1 MNPMKLFIYLIVLS
15 FAPAFA
21 VGQPTEVA
29 EATERM
35 KERLYDVDALKASG
49 KLGEDNQGY
58 LAARERL
65 IREEQELLNEENRDR
80 RLIYQHVARS
90 SRQSVEEVGRQRAAR
105 IAELAR
111 EGVWL
116 QNRRGEWYRKSD

>member
-1 MNPMKLFIYLIVLS
+1 MNPIKLFLYLFALS
-15 FAPAFA
+15 LAPAMLVA
-21 VGQPTEVA
+21 QSAEIA

-35 KERLYDVDALKASG
+35 KERLSAVDALKTSG
-49 KLGEDNQGY
+49 KLGEDNMGY
-58 LAARERL
+58 LAVRDTL
-65 IREEQELLNEENRDR
+65 TREEQELLNAENRDR

-90 SRQSVEEVGRQRAAR
+90 SRQSVDEVGRQRAAR

-116 QNRRGEWYRKSD
+116 QNRRGEWYQKSD